1 MRTVAFAKRTIKEI
15 LRDPLSYLFVL
26 GFPIVMLVIMTI
38 VDQSIPKQ
46 GQVEVFHIKALA
58 PGIAIFGFGFVMIFT
73 ALQISK
79 DRTTALL
86 MRLYASPLKAKDFI
100 MGYTIPV
107 VVIAIGQ
114 VVVTFVA
121 SSVIG
126 FFVDYHF
133 SLGYMLAC
141 LLVLLPSA
149 FLFIGFGLLLGTVFN
164 DKAAPGICSIIIS
177 VSGMLGGIWMDVD
190 SIGGTLKKISQVLPF
205 YPGTMSARYAMN
217 GEFGK
222 LGKPLAIILV
232 YGIVVYVLA
241 IVVFYQKMEKD
252 LR

>member
-1 MRTVAFAKRTIKEI
+1 MRTIAFAKRTMKEI

-38 VDQSIPKQ
+38 LDQSIPKEAQ
-46 GQVEVFHIKALA
+46 MEVFHIAALA

-86 MRLYASPLKAKDFI
+86 MRLYTSPLMAKDFI

-114 VVVTFVA
+114 VIITFVA
-121 SSVIG
+121 SSIIG
-126 FFVDYHF
+126 AVVGYHF
-133 SLGYMLAC
+133 SFGHMLASV
-141 LLVLLPSA
+141 LVLMPSA
-149 FLFIGFGLLLGTVFN
+149 LLFIGLGLLLGTVFN

-177 VSGMLGGIWMDVD
+177 LSGMLGGVWMDVD

-222 LGKPLAIILV
+222 LGKPLVIILV
-232 YGIVVYVLA
+232 YGVGVYVLA
-241 IVVFYQKMEKD
+241 TVIFFRKMKKD

>member
-1 MRTVAFAKRTIKEI
+1 MRTVTFAKRTMKEI

-26 GFPIVMLVIMTI
+26 GFPIVMLVVMTI
-38 VDQSIPKQ
+38 IDQSIPKEAQ
-46 GQVEVFHIKALA
+46 MDVFHIDQLA

-86 MRLYASPLKAKDFI
+86 MRLYASPLKSKDFI

-114 VVVTFVA
+114 AVITFVA

-126 FFVDYHF
+126 AVVDYQF
-133 SLGYMLAC
+133 SLVYMLAS
-141 LLVLLPSA
+141 LVVLLPSA

-177 VSGMLGGIWMDVD
+177 ISGMIGGVWMDVD

-205 YPGTMSARYAMN
+205 YPGTLSARYAMN

-241 IVVFYQKMEKD
+241 TVVFYRKMKKD